1 VWGFST
7 EHNQAV
13 RSFDDSACL
22 ICPIGHIGWAQ
33 VNTAKAILSCW
44 GRTRHLPDP
53 RPDLDEFQ
61 DQMEAIH
68 TFLSNPDAV
77 RKLETKHATPQNS
90 HSATPSQPRI
100 GKQLIEFTDGH
111 VQLEWDHGR
120 WIVHNWKTIETFPLG
135 RAWIQPEE
143 NLLSALIRP
152 PSRPEGVAPAYLVE
166 ANLALKKK
174 QDNHGSQ
181 HRTHQNNHMQKQATT
196 RQEWPHP
203 NTATMVE
210 YLHKMKWRTPFLR
223 RLRSLSRQWKMA
235 IDSLDCTI
243 FFDFSSC
250 CQSGSGIQPRKSFRL
265 GLIRD
270 GRLICHNRKAYER
283 LKWDDALLS
292 GDHTPDRG
300 ISLHFGRTGV
310 FQWNYPNL
318 STMTQTTEWPQK
330 VSGHTLQNCDIGG
343 LTHTRVDPQPHM
355 PYVIFRHM
363 GPHFDSYANSGIPR
377 H

>member
-1 VWGFST
+1 MWWMTPYPFSMCAL
-7 EHNQAV
+7 HL
-13 RSFDDSACL
+13 RSQKEAQSWCPSPGPALMDPSLRHSRRVLLDRSIPGLYPGVPLACF
-22 ICPIGHIGWAQ
+22 P
-33 VNTAKAILSCW
+33 S
-44 GRTRHLPDP
+44 LPWVVI
-53 RPDLDEFQ
+53 RC
-61 DQMEAIH
+61 
-68 TFLSNPDAV
+68 
-77 RKLETKHATPQNS
+77 
-90 HSATPSQPRI
+90 RI
-100 GKQLIEFTDGH
+100 SDVVVVHYLCS
-111 VQLEWDHGR
+111 
-120 WIVHNWKTIETFPLG
+120 IVG
-135 RAWIQPEE
+135 
-143 NLLSALIRP
+143 
-152 PSRPEGVAPAYLVE
+152 
-166 ANLALKKK
+166 
-174 QDNHGSQ
+174 
-181 HRTHQNNHMQKQATT
+181 
-196 RQEWPHP
+196 P
-203 NTATMVE
+203 NTAAMVE